1 MYKLQFDGAC
11 KGNPGICGIGYVIF
25 KGDKVIFK
33 DYKIISLNNTKNYA
47 EYCAGLLGIKK
58 TIELNIKDLVV
69 EGDSNFVIKQI
80 NQEYNNQ

>member
-33 DYKIISLNNTKNYA
+33 DYKI
-47 EYCAGLLGIKK
+47 LL
-58 TIELNIKDLVV
+58 
-69 EGDSNFVIKQI
+69 
-80 NQEYNNQ
+80 